1 MSLREI
7 QESVQQIAW
16 AVASVLRVE
25 VEIADTDLMRIAG
38 TGRTQAGVLHTMA
51 GHDHIYRSSLFA
63 GQPVVIT
70 RPGEDDRCRPCA
82 HFGNCAETGEICCPI
97 MLDGQKVGVIGLLA
111 FDEEQRE
118 RLFSDVSSI
127 LNFLQKMAEL
137 ISIKLK
143 EHNMYVEQ
151 QLALAKLRVVMD
163 DLDKAMLTVDQADRI
178 VQVNQRAR
186 QFLQLGADDS
196 FANIDSAAWL
206 SAIRE
211 ADQVQATPKKVVLVI
226 GQEEKE
232 FLFSIKP
239 IELDGH
245 IREWVITLDDV
256 REVVEIARQV
266 GGYEREDAFSVIVG
280 SSPAI
285 KCAKDMA
292 RRVADS
298 DSTVLLQGESG
309 TGKELFAKAIHQ
321 ASRRNAQPFISINCA
336 AIPEHLLESELF
348 GYEEGSFT
356 GARKGGKPGLFE
368 LAGKGTLFL
377 DEIGDMPLHLQ
388 SKLLR
393 VLQEKELQ
401 RVGGAGKVIPV
412 HARII
417 AATHMDLQERVAQG
431 LFRMDLFYR
440 LHVIPIHLPSL
451 KSRREDILTLANGC
465 LAECAARLGKPVS
478 GFSQETQ
485 AILFHHDWPGNVREL
500 ANVVE
505 YAVNMEVYTSI
516 QPASL
521 PGAMVKNNSDSL
533 RSSRTV
539 GSEEKQDE
547 LLSLK
552 EMERMAITEALQRV
566 QKRKGRKEDAAELLG
581 ISRAS
586 LFRKMKEYGL
596 SK

>member
-25 VEIADTDLMRIAG
+25 VEIADADLMRIAG
-38 TGRTQAGVLHTMA
+38 TGRTQAGVLRTMA
-51 GHDHIYRSSLFA
+51 GEDHIYRTSLFA

-70 RPGEDDRCRPCA
+70 SPGEDERCRPCI
-82 HFGNCAETGEICCPI
+82 HFGKCAETGEICCPI

-111 FDEEQRE
+111 FDQEQRE

-127 LNFLQKMAEL
+127 LHFLQKMAEL
-137 ISIKLK
+137 IASKLK
-143 EHNMYVEQ
+143 EHSMYVEQ
-151 QLALAKLRVVMD
+151 QLALEKLRIVMD
-163 DLDKAMLTVDQADRI
+163 DLDKAMLTVDQTNRI

-186 QFLQLGADDS
+186 QYLELDTEDKERK
-196 FANIDSAAWL
+196 IDAAAWIA
-206 SAIRE
+206 AIRQ
-211 ADQVQATPKKVVLVI
+211 ADESQVTPKKVVLQV
-226 GQEEKE
+226 GKQEKE
-232 FLFSIKP
+232 FLFTIKP
-239 IELDGH
+239 IELDGT

-266 GGYEREDAFSVIVG
+266 GGYDREDAFSVIVG

-285 KCAKDMA
+285 LRAKELA
-292 RRVADS
+292 RRVAHS

-321 ASRRNAQPFISINCA
+321 ASQRNPHPFISINCA

-368 LAGKGTLFL
+368 IAGKGTLLL
-377 DEIGDMPLHLQ
+377 DEIGDLPIHLQ
-388 SKLLR
+388 GKLLR

-401 RVGGAGKVIPV
+401 RVGGTGKAIPV
-412 HARII
+412 EARII
-417 AATHMDLQERVAQG
+417 AATHLDLQERVAQS
-431 LFRMDLFYR
+431 LFRMDLYYR

-451 KSRREDILTLANGC
+451 RDRREDILTLANVC
-465 LAECAARLGKPVS
+465 LENCATRLGKS
-478 GFSQETQ
+478 IIGFSQETQ
-485 AILFHHDWPGNVREL
+485 TLLFHHDWPGNVREL

-505 YAVNMEVYTSI
+505 YAVNMEMTSCI
-516 QPASL
+516 QAASL
-521 PGAMVKNNSDSL
+521 PAGVSKLRDRGDLTAAPGLSFSD
-533 RSSRTV
+533 
-539 GSEEKQDE
+539 EEMIP
-547 LLSLK
+547 LK
-552 EMERMAITEALQRV
+552 EMERFAIAKALRRV
-566 QKRKGRKEDAAELLG
+566 QQKNGRKEEAAGMLG

-586 LFRKMKEYGL
+586 LFRKLKEYGL
-596 SK
+596 SN

>member
-51 GHDHIYRSSLFA
+51 GQDHVYRSSLFA

-70 RPGEDDRCRPCA
+70 RPGEDERCRPCA

-111 FDEEQRE
+111 FDQEQRE

-143 EHNMYVEQ
+143 EHLMYVEQ
-151 QLALAKLRVVMD
+151 QLALEKLRVVMD
-163 DLDKAMLTVDQADRI
+163 DLDKAMLTVDQGDRI
-178 VQVNQRAR
+178 VQANQRAR
-186 QFLQLGADDS
+186 QFLQLGAQDC
-196 FANIDSAAWL
+196 FAALDITAWL
-206 SAIRE
+206 AAIRE
-211 ADQVQATPKKVVLVI
+211 ADQMQANPKKVVLEI
-226 GQEEKE
+226 GHEAKE
-232 FLFSIKP
+232 FLFSLKP
-239 IELDGH
+239 IVLDGK

-256 REVVEIARQV
+256 EEVVEIARQV
-266 GGYEREDAFSVIVG
+266 GGYEREDAFAVIVG
-280 SSPAI
+280 SSPSI
-285 KCAKDMA
+285 QRAKDVA
-292 RRVADS
+292 RRVAES

-321 ASRRNAQPFISINCA
+321 ASQRNAQPFISINCT
-336 AIPEHLLESELF
+336 AIPEQLLESELF

-356 GARKGGKPGLFE
+356 GARKGGKQGLFE
-368 LAGKGTLFL
+368 LAGSGTLFL

-388 SKLLR
+388 GKLLR
-393 VLQEKELQ
+393 VLQEKEVQ
-401 RVGGAGKVIPV
+401 RVGGAGKAIPV

-417 AATHMDLQERVAQG
+417 AATHLDLPERVTQG

-451 KSRREDILTLANGC
+451 RDRREDILTLANRC
-465 LAECAARLGKPVS
+465 LIECATRLGKPIV
-478 GFSQETQ
+478 GFSQETK
-485 AILFHHDWPGNVREL
+485 ALLFHHDWPGNVREL
-500 ANVVE
+500 ANVIE
-505 YAVNMEVYTSI
+505 YAVNMETAASI
-516 QPASL
+516 QATSL
-521 PGAMVKNNSDSL
+521 PGAIVKARKRDALSA
-533 RSSRTV
+533 SSGHEGQRE
-539 GSEEKQDE
+539 G

-552 EMERMAITEALQRV
+552 EMERLAIAEALLRV
-566 QKRKGRKEDAAELLG
+566 QIRKGRKEEAAELLG

>member
-25 VEIADTDLMRIAG
+25 VEIADADLMRIAG
-38 TGRTQAGVLHTMA
+38 TGRTQAGVLRTMA
-51 GHDHIYRSSLFA
+51 GEDHIYRTSLFA

-70 RPGEDDRCRPCA
+70 SPGEDERCRPCS

-111 FDEEQRE
+111 FDQEQRE

-137 ISIKLK
+137 IASKLK
-143 EHNMYVEQ
+143 EYSMYVEQ
-151 QLALAKLRVVMD
+151 QLALEKLRVVMD
-163 DLDKAMLTVDQADRI
+163 DLDKAMLTVDQTDRM

-186 QFLQLGADDS
+186 QYLELD
-196 FANIDSAAWL
+196 AAEKVAESDAVAWIA
-206 SAIRE
+206 AIRQ
-211 ADQVQATPKKVVLVI
+211 ADESQVTPKKVVLQV
-226 GQEEKE
+226 GQQGKE
-232 FLFSIKP
+232 FLFTIKP
-239 IELDGH
+239 IELDGT

-266 GGYEREDAFSVIVG
+266 GGYEQGDAFSVIVG

-285 KCAKDMA
+285 LRAKELA
-292 RRVADS
+292 RRVAHS

-321 ASRRNAQPFISINCA
+321 ASQRSTQPFVSINCA

-368 LAGKGTLFL
+368 IAGKGTLFL
-377 DEIGDMPLHLQ
+377 DEIGDLPIHLQ
-388 SKLLR
+388 GKLLR

-401 RVGGAGKVIPV
+401 RVGGTGKVIPV
-412 HARII
+412 EARII
-417 AATHMDLQERVAQG
+417 AATHLELQERVAQG
-431 LFRMDLFYR
+431 LFRMDLYYR

-451 KSRREDILTLANGC
+451 RDRREDILTLANGC
-465 LAECAARLGKPVS
+465 LAECAARLGKS
-478 GFSQETQ
+478 IEGFSQETQ
-485 AILFHHDWPGNVREL
+485 TLLFHHDWPGNVREL

-505 YAVNMEVYTSI
+505 YAVNMELTSCI
-516 QPASL
+516 QAASL
-521 PGAMVKNNSDSL
+521 PLSPGKLGDPGDLTATSG
-533 RSSRTV
+533 RASSHEPITT
-539 GSEEKQDE
+539 
-547 LLSLK
+547 LK
-552 EMERMAITEALQRV
+552 EIERMAIAKALQRV
-566 QKRKGRKEDAAELLG
+566 QQKQGRKEEAAGMLG

-596 SK
+596 SNG